1 MENIL
6 VNIAC
11 QFWRN
16 IPLWL
21 FPRKG
26 KVLWVAFIEA
36 GVAHCCASVVR
47 PPPLGEQLDIG
58 LGFVFKQLNTFDK
71 KKHWKQYLP
80 PLRGGTYSFARLISF
95 NVIWTNLRSLDKK
108 GVLPKLSSGCSNL
121 LRKTESTVEQL
132 PMRITDLSVQHFL
145 ELFLFKTCSNRKE
158 FNIFESC
165 LKLEL

>member
-1 MENIL
+1 MNIL

-80 PLRGGTYSFARLISF
+80 PLR
-95 NVIWTNLRSLDKK
+95 WNLQPVSSCSM
-108 GVLPKLSSGCSNL
+108 SSGLIWDLGTTSFTFRNCL
-121 LRKTESTVEQL
+121 LAVKPFEKNWEHCRAVANENYRFVRPTLFGTF
-132 PMRITDLSVQHFL
+132 SVQN
-145 ELFLFKTCSNRKE
+145 LFKPQRV
-158 FNIFESC
+158 
-165 LKLEL
+165 